1 MLLSVKYLGLNEDFI
16 PTWNTF
22 IGELERARVRLT
34 QDQDSLIWSFDEA
47 GGDFIAKLGYKAT
60 LNLEVDDAKWWW
72 SKLWKTIASTKT
84 KLLMWHALM
93 GKVLTWIQL
102 LKRGKH
108 GPEICLLCRSG
119 EETNNHL
126 FLHCSYFVQ
135 VWVELE
141 YLVGKHS
148 LW

>member
-1 MLLSVKYLGLNEDFI
+1 
-16 PTWNTF
+16 
-22 IGELERARVRLT
+22 
-34 QDQDSLIWSFDEA
+34 
-47 GGDFIAKLGYKAT
+47 LGYKAT

-72 SKLWKTIASTKT
+72 SKLWKTVASTKT

-102 LKRGKH
+102 LKRGKQ
-108 GPEICLLCRSG
+108 GLEICLLCRSG